1 MISYSFKP
9 NSSFSWTESAPPPW
23 RRFGKRR
30 DGRGEKRRQCSIE
43 AVKRLLALVL
53 GALGLTALLKRWRE
67 RVTVTSPADDLKSKL
82 AESRSVAEPE
92 PTPPPPPADEP
103 AAAPEA
109 EVEVEPDVDARRA
122 DVHAR
127 ARQAMDDLS

>member
-30 DGRGEKRRQCSIE
+30 DGRGEKRRQCSIG
-43 AVKRLLALVL
+43 AVKRLFAVVI
-53 GALGLTALLKRWRE
+53 GALGLTALLRRRRE
-67 RVTVTSPADDLKSKL
+67 RVVVQTPADDLKAKL
-82 AESRSVAEPE
+82 AESRSVEEPV
-92 PTPPPPPADEP
+92 
-103 AAAPEA
+103 AP
-109 EVEVEPDVDARRA
+109 VVDDPDVDARRA

-127 ARQAMDDLS
+127 ARQTMDELS

>member
-30 DGRGEKRRQCSIE
+30 DGRGEKRRQCSIG

-53 GALGLTALLKRWRE
+53 GALGLTALLKRRRE
-67 RVTVTSPADDLKSKL
+67 HASVPVTSPAEDLKATL
-82 AESRSVAEPE
+82 AESRSTPGSEPDAAEPVV
-92 PTPPPPPADEP
+92 DD
-103 AAAPEA
+103 
-109 EVEVEPDVDARRA
+109 PDVDARRA

-127 ARQAMDDLS
+127 ARQAMDELSSTEP

>member
-1 MISYSFKP
+1 M
-9 NSSFSWTESAPPPW
+9 
-23 RRFGKRR
+23 
-30 DGRGEKRRQCSIE
+30 
-43 AVKRLLALVL
+43 KRLLALVL
-53 GALGLTALLKRWRE
+53 GALGLTALLKRRRE
-67 RVTVTSPADDLKSKL
+67 RATVTSPADDLKSKL
-82 AESRSVAEPE
+82 AESRTVAESE